1 MIPHIIHQI
10 WFQGEDNIPKKYPN
24 YSKSW
29 KEMNPKFKYIF
40 WDGEKMEKLIKEKYP
55 WFLKRYNEY
64 RIIKMVIYIILYLTY
79 MEE

>member
-40 WDGEKMEKLIKEKYP
+40 WDGEKIG
-55 WFLKRYNEY
+55 RAH
-64 RIIKMVIYIILYLTY
+64 V
-79 MEE
+79 